1 MVQYVLRIA
10 LVCTVSLF
18 AAPILSAQAAV
29 TATKEIG
36 AYFQVMGGLL
46 VVLAVILVLYAL
58 FKKRFSI
65 INPRSNKA
73 IRVLEVQPLMP
84 RKAICL
90 IEVRGK
96 EYLVGVGN
104 ETITLLADLG
114 DQRPSSFNDILDTS
128 RTGRQP

>member
-18 AAPILSAQAAV
+18 AAPVLDAQAAV

-73 IRVLEVQPLMP
+73 IRVLEIQPLMP

-128 RTGRQP
+128 RTSRQP